1 MTRKQ
6 TPATQIEWFLAGCQ
20 RIPINGQHWFG
31 HWKKKSPTNKQF
43 WPRNG
48 PIWGQF
54 LGRSF
59 AKWFESGA
67 GAKRAKEHLKCFR
80 PDMFKRRLG
89 HKRQCEGCTI
99 ENSDHKCCW
108 TGGGLTMHI
117 GLFLLLGENSML
129 VIILLWPD
137 VLSLPQSLDTVKAHR
152 QLEVSYDE
160 NIWVMMKIYELWWKY
175 IGFDE
180 NIWAMMKIY
189 MRYDEKI
196 SLMMLTKRLCLRSSN
211 RHHSHSKDRNLN

>member
-99 ENSDHKCCW
+99 ENKRSQMLLDGGRGANNAYWAVFALGGKMVCWWLSCCDLMFSLFPRVSTLSRH
-108 TGGGLTMHI
+108 TGNLR
-117 GLFLLLGENSML
+117 
-129 VIILLWPD
+129 W
-137 VLSLPQSLDTVKAHR
+137 A
-152 QLEVSYDE
+152 
-160 NIWVMMKIYELWWKY
+160 MMKIYRLLWKY
-175 IGFDE
+175 MSFDENISALMKIYGYDE
-180 NIWAMMKIY
+180 NIWAMMKKY
-189 MRYDEKI
+189 RWW
-196 SLMMLTKRLCLRSSN
+196 CWQ
-211 RHHSHSKDRNLN
+211 KDFA